1 MSSLTFL
8 TIAFLATV
16 LRGRGAA
23 LVSLTAVDFLT
34 TGFFRVGAFSV
45 VMVSPYGFTST
56 VYELKESPHEF
67 FKYIEP
73 SDFLTQTFISS

>member
-1 MSSLTFL
+1 MSSLAFFS
-8 TIAFLATV
+8 IAFLATA
-16 LRGRGAA
+16 LRGRGAV

-56 VYELKESPHEF
+56 VYEL
-67 FKYIEP
+67 
-73 SDFLTQTFISS
+73 

>member
-1 MSSLTFL
+1 MSSLAFFT
-8 TIAFLATV
+8 TDFLATA
-16 LRGRGAA
+16 LRGRSAE

-56 VYELKESPHEF
+56 VYEL
-67 FKYIEP
+67 
-73 SDFLTQTFISS
+73 